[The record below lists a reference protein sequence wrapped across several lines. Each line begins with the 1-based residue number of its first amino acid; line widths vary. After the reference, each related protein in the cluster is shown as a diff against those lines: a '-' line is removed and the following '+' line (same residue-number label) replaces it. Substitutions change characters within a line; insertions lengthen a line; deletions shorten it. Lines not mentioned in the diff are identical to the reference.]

1 MQSTK
6 NILLVKPSQFVFNT
20 ETSTSNA
27 FQQKPT
33 SGGDQIKL
41 NAINEF
47 DLFVATLQAKGVNTF
62 VFNDTNAPIK
72 PDAVFPNNWVT
83 FHSDGTVILYP
94 MCAVNRRHERRAD
107 ILDTLKA
114 NFNITKIIDIS
125 FHEKENRFLEGT
137 GSIVFD
143 HNNKIAYACLSPRT
157 NKYLFI
163 ETMKQ
168 VGYNP
173 VYFNSCDEK
182 GKDIYHTNVMMNVA
196 EKFAVICLN
205 SILDKKERETVTH
218 SLTNTGHLIIDIS
231 FKQINHFAG
240 NMLTVLSDTGKSL
253 TVLSQTAF
261 NSLTEDQKKEIEKYS
276 ELTPIPIPTIETIG
290 GGSARCMMA
299 EIFLQKHK

>member
-6 NILLVKPSQFVFNT
+6 NILLVKPSQFVFNA

-33 SGGDQIKL
+33 SGSDQIKT

-47 DLFVATLQAKGVNTF
+47 DSFVTTLKSKGVNTF

-137 GSIVFD
+137 GSIIFD

-157 NKYLFI
+157 DRDLFI

-218 SLTNTGHLIIDIS
+218 SLTSTGHSIIDIS
-231 FKQINHFAG
+231 FEQMNHFAG

-276 ELTPIPIPTIETIG
+276 ELTPMPIPTIETIG